1 VPSEGSE
8 GSVRTVAFAIAANVG
23 IAVLKFVAAAL
34 SGSSAILAE
43 AIHSVVDTADGVLL
57 YVGLRRGKLP
67 ADEQHPFGHGKE
79 LYFWTLVVA
88 ILVFAVGGGMSV
100 FEGITHLMEPRR
112 LTNPVWSYAVLLGSI
127 VFESISWTVA
137 WRQFK
142 KERHGRGIWQTIEDS
157 KDPSTFAVLFED
169 SAALL
174 GLVVATAGITLELL
188 LRSSI
193 PDALAS
199 IVIGLILMGTA
210 VTLAR
215 ATQSLLVGETADRE
229 IVEGIRRIAAADRD
243 VARTGRVLAVHFG
256 PHEIVAQLELV
267 FDPRLRAEEV
277 AKTIDRLQRAL
288 RERYPD
294 LKSISVEAETSVRP

>member
-1 VPSEGSE
+1 VASE
-8 GSVRTVAFAIAANVG
+8 GSVRTVAFAISANVG
-23 IAVLKFVAAAL
+23 IAVLKFIAAAL

-43 AIHSVVDTADGVLL
+43 GIHSLVDTADGVLL
-57 YVGLRRGKLP
+57 YVGLRRGELP

-79 LYFWTLVVA
+79 VYFWTLVVA

-112 LTNPVWSYAVLLGSI
+112 LTNPIWSYAVLLGSI

-137 WRQFK
+137 WRQFQQT
-142 KERHGRGIWQTIEDS
+142 RGGRGIWQTIEQS
-157 KDPSTFAVLFED
+157 KDPTSFAVLFED

-193 PDALAS
+193 PDAIAS
-199 IVIGLILMGTA
+199 IVIGLILMGAA

-215 ATQSLLVGETADRE
+215 ATQSLLIGETADRE
-229 IVEGIRRIAAADRD
+229 IVDGIRRIAAADRD

-256 PHEIVAQLELV
+256 PHEIVAQLEVV
-267 FDPRLRAEEV
+267 FAPRLRAEEV

-288 RERYPD
+288 HERYPD
-294 LKSISVEAETSVRP
+294 LKSISVEAETSVRG